1 MAEPDRARQAM
12 PIQKRFLMVANFWNF
27 PTIAV
32 LRILF
37 CRVNTNS
44 LVGFPGDIV
53 SVFSWE
59 ALENHSLAVRS
70 RRPQGWR
77 KLLGA
82 TVVLVILTEPF
93 SFSGPEQVRGI
104 S

>member
-1 MAEPDRARQAM
+1 
-12 PIQKRFLMVANFWNF
+12 
-27 PTIAV
+27 
-32 LRILF
+32 
-37 CRVNTNS
+37 
-44 LVGFPGDIV
+44 V